1 MNDSEDDCENIA
13 SNIKVLPSSTVFNEV
28 MTKTLGSISTSSKSS
43 RIKSTPP
50 GGSNKGVPVYT
61 MGGNTISLK
70 DNVHEFTREIHKALS
85 QRVLMS
91 NL

>member
-28 MTKTLGSISTSSKSS
+28 MTKTLGSISNSSKSP

-50 GGSNKGVPVYT
+50 GRSNKGVPIYT
-61 MGGNTISLK
+61 LGGNTISLK